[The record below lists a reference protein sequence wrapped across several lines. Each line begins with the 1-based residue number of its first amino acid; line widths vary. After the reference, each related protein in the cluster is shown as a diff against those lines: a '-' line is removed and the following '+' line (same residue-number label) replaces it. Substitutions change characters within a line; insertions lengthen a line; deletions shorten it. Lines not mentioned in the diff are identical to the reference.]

1 MTISIEQLAPYLSG
15 PIAGLVVA
23 LWWNWNQTKEKAALQ
38 ATIKAKDEDLKGLT
52 RESIA
57 GITTLA
63 GLNQQNQEWQKAT
76 TATLA
81 SIKDAL
87 P

>member
-1 MTISIEQLAPYLSG
+1 MNPQDFIPLITGTAS
-15 PIAGLVVA
+15 GLVISCIA
-23 LWWNWNQTKEKAALQ
+23 NWYQTKEKREFQ
-38 ATIKAKDEDLKGLT
+38 AIIKAKDEDLKGLT

-63 GLNQQNQEWQKAT
+63 GLNQQNQDWQKAT
-76 TATLA
+76 TATL
-81 SIKDAL
+81 SKIQESL

>member
-1 MTISIEQLAPYLSG
+1 MTPTELAQLLTGTVS
-15 PIAGLVVA
+15 GLVIS
-23 LWWNWNQTKEKAALQ
+23 LFGNWYQAKEKKAFQ
-38 ATIKAKDEDLKGLT
+38 DTIKDKDEDLKGLT

>member
-1 MTISIEQLAPYLSG
+1 MNPQDIIPLLTGTAS
-15 PIAGLVVA
+15 GLVISCIA
-23 LWWNWNQTKEKAALQ
+23 NWYQAKEKRDFQ
-38 ATIKAKDEDLKGLT
+38 AIIKGKDDDLKGLT

-63 GLNQQNQEWQKAT
+63 GLNQANQEWQKAT

-81 SIKDAL
+81 QIKDGL